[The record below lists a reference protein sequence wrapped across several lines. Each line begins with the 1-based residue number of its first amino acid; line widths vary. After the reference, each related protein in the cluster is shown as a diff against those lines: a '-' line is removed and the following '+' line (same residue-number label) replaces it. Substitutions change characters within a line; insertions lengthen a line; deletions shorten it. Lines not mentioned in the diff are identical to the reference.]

1 MCSTKNSSVFRVQSK
16 EDLEGFSWD
25 RAVRELESRVPTMYT
40 LLKQSIDV
48 KRHHTPGRKTH
59 RPRDSSVLGT
69 IAGLLL
75 RHRSQQM
82 NSPPWPCR
90 KTGD

>member
-40 LLKQSIDV
+40 LLKQSNDI
-48 KRHHTPGRKTH
+48 KRHHTLEGRHT
-59 RPRDSSVLGT
+59 DLV
-69 IAGLLL
+69 I
-75 RHRSQQM
+75 HRSLEQLLVY
-82 NSPPWPCR
+82 CYG
-90 KTGD
+90 TGVNK